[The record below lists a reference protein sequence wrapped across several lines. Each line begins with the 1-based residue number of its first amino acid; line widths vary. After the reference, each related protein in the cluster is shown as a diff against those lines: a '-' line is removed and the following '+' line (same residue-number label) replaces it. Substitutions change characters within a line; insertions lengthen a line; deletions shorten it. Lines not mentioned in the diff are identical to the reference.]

1 MNRETKLLKISE
13 TYIKFNFE
21 FTENNKALIKEA
33 YLEYVGRQ
41 SKDFLKNREEVI
53 ISIEYEKGSLKVRI
67 IAWGAA
73 IYVGV
78 AAYGSFRSGIREMV
92 NDSKDFSEFVHERIK
107 DDPNIDENNIIRLQ
121 KRTGIPG
128 RLNEIFIQV
137 NSLQRNLNN
146 FTPNQVQQQLNN
158 IKQEI
163 SNISAILNQNDRAEF
178 FNALPPNFS
187 NNLLQPQEEKFEYLE
202 TRYGLK
208 PNEDIEVLER

>member
-137 NSLQRNLNN
+137 DSLQRNLNN

-178 FNALPPNFS
+178 LNALPPNFS